1 MRIPT
6 NIPETPMGETDQ
18 DSFFKSKEK
27 FQQQLQDIFQTI
39 LRLTGPDQF
48 DQLCQWLEYNQYCT
62 IDDFYDSSYN
72 DPEKFDTKGP
82 ATEYKWKGKMNHLSP
97 IVAQKLKCFVRWM
110 THEDRHYELH
120 DEFLATLTR
129 DNYLKFRHM
138 HSLSFSTSSPSHH
151 EPSTLKTSF
160 SGESKHQTPSES
172 QTALNNY
179 KKGPQRKAFFSQQEE
194 ISDDDEYANAEEQ
207 FSTDPEPEEHSP
219 YSVYQ
224 SSFHPKMP
232 QKSFPPPNI
241 WETPSESTQQM
252 IIEHNKKVKL
262 NNPTPYPSGSKTK
275 PNLTLGKPTPAPQ
288 QVHQHSQDEP
298 TEEPPPDPST
308 QTLVKKCLAE
318 SGIDPTDIQNV
329 MPVSYAKRNIS
340 PHESSRQIQTHH
352 RYVFARVNQS
362 KHHNCDDLDPTDTP
376 IAVLTALQAPSDD
389 TYNPKCTHS
398 LMEIQCN
405 HSQYPILMKKKCTHN
420 PSASQVS
427 KSYHPNPVT
436 FPYPP
441 DPGEHVLETSSAPT
455 TLVERDKLDVSSLIP
470 SEGEMECSFSWTC
483 PFKSPTSSTS
493 CFGEPTLGKLNQET
507 DFYMTKPVP
516 KPSSGANRVS
526 VCHSSLVTKEHFYGE
541 NFIHD
546 FPKSWKHIKEVD
558 WGDKLKLN
566 YTTYGYML
574 MEIDWGGKFNYTSCG
589 HPIANWQG
597 HETHSTGHK
606 TSEVDRGGHDPN
618 GSDNPPPMSIINLD
632 DLLGRTFLLPMDQN
646 GERKRATISEHVKDL
661 CQQQV
666 SREDQPRFKLKIDGD
681 QLDDL
686 ISYNQ
691 LMEYIEDKTDTGPL
705 EDGLYR
711 FKCIKD
717 HKGPYTSS
725 DPEYNGSSYNLLIEW
740 EPGEQTWEPLS
751 NIIASDPYTC
761 AVYAKEHNLLNTP
774 RWKLLKRHARTARR
788 LIRTLKKS
796 KYRQARASR
805 KYKHGC
811 EVPRDYAHALQLD
824 IHNGNNKWK
833 EAIDLEIEQIK
844 EYQVF
849 TDVGNEYLQALT
861 REKLN
866 IVGGPEFE
874 ELQGHVLVMYKALYG
889 TRLGGACW
897 HDKFL
902 DILHHMG
909 FKTSEVDWG
918 GQDPNP
924 NHVSESLLSEV
935 DWGAHNPDADDP
947 EQLTG
952 ESIQSFLT
960 FIVQLQWLVALGRH
974 YLHKSLPCPSLW

>member
-1 MRIPT
+1 
-6 NIPETPMGETDQ
+6 
-18 DSFFKSKEK
+18 
-27 FQQQLQDIFQTI
+27 
-39 LRLTGPDQF
+39 
-48 DQLCQWLEYNQYCT
+48 
-62 IDDFYDSSYN
+62 
-72 DPEKFDTKGP
+72 
-82 ATEYKWKGKMNHLSP
+82 
-97 IVAQKLKCFVRWM
+97 
-110 THEDRHYELH
+110 
-120 DEFLATLTR
+120 
-129 DNYLKFRHM
+129 
-138 HSLSFSTSSPSHH
+138 
-151 EPSTLKTSF
+151 
-160 SGESKHQTPSES
+160 
-172 QTALNNY
+172 
-179 KKGPQRKAFFSQQEE
+179 
-194 ISDDDEYANAEEQ
+194 
-207 FSTDPEPEEHSP
+207 
-219 YSVYQ
+219 
-224 SSFHPKMP
+224 MP
-232 QKSFPPPNI
+232 
-241 WETPSESTQQM
+241 
-252 IIEHNKKVKL
+252 
-262 NNPTPYPSGSKTK
+262 
-275 PNLTLGKPTPAPQ
+275 
-288 QVHQHSQDEP
+288 
-298 TEEPPPDPST
+298 
-308 QTLVKKCLAE
+308 
-318 SGIDPTDIQNV
+318 
-329 MPVSYAKRNIS
+329 
-340 PHESSRQIQTHH
+340 
-352 RYVFARVNQS
+352 
-362 KHHNCDDLDPTDTP
+362 
-376 IAVLTALQAPSDD
+376 
-389 TYNPKCTHS
+389 
-398 LMEIQCN
+398 
-405 HSQYPILMKKKCTHN
+405 
-420 PSASQVS
+420 
-427 KSYHPNPVT
+427 

-455 TLVERDKLDVSSLIP
+455 TLVERDKLDLSSLIP
-470 SEGEMECSFSWTC
+470 PKGEMESSFSWTY
-483 PFKSPTSSTS
+483 PFKSPTSSTL

-507 DFYMTKPVP
+507 DFYMTKHMT

-526 VCHSSLVTKEHFYGE
+526 VRHSSLVTKNGEHFYGE

-589 HPIANWQG
+589 HPMANWQD
-597 HETHSTGHK
+597 HETHPTGHK
-606 TSEVDRGGHDPN
+606 TSEVDWGGHDSN

-632 DLLGRTFLLPMDQN
+632 DLLGRTFLLPMDEN

-666 SREDQPRFKLKIDGD
+666 SREDQLRFKLKIDGD

-691 LMEYIEDKTDTGPL
+691 LMEYLEDKTDTGPL

-717 HKGPYTSS
+717 HKGPFTSS

-740 EPGEQTWEPLS
+740 EPGEQTWEPLG

-774 RWKLLKRHARTARR
+774 GWKLLKRHARTARR

-805 KYKHGC
+805 KYKHGW

-849 TDVGNEYLQALT
+849 TDVGNAYLQTLT
-861 REKLN
+861 REKLY

-874 ELQGHVLVMYKALYG
+874 ELQGNVLVMYKALYG
-889 TRLGGACW
+889 TRSGGACW
-897 HDKFL
+897 HDKIF

-918 GQDPNP
+918 GHDPNP
-924 NHVSESLLSEV
+924 NHLNESLLSEV

-952 ESIQSFLT
+952 ESIQSF
-960 FIVQLQWLVALGRH
+960 
-974 YLHKSLPCPSLW
+974 SPS